1 MKEVNILPAVP
12 ILTTLL
18 PLISILIATIARF
31 AIRIFMKVFDW
42 STEIFFGK
50 IPIDKSRKLTVLS
63 ALSMIW
69 IIMVLCIPFPNIAK
83 ITLAF
88 LPKAV
93 RTNRLVI
100 YLLNGSGALFIPIIV
115 GFICIFWD
123 MQINIDIVKVD
134 NIKKLQYKQGLL
146 GFYYTFF
153 LGISFITMF
162 IFSPIIKAINFIR
175 KRKML
180 LAPATVQKGRYEIV
194 LAKIQKALK
203 DYNIDAELVNTSIV
217 YKVPTRLLDVL
228 SGSLFKDI
236 FIKNEKLL
244 YNKDLEIYIHY
255 EDIMIVGKED
265 LIKKARAII
274 ADVLMFDTTYL
285 TWDEK
290 TKELED
296 SVLTVYSD
304 FIISGGTAVNKL
316 LQRLEQI
323 KQESK
328 EIVADFN
335 DLETLSCQI
344 LMLENMLLKYKYK

>member
-217 YKVPTRLLDVL
+217 YKVPIRLLDVL

>member
-1 MKEVNILPAVP
+1 
-12 ILTTLL
+12 
-18 PLISILIATIARF
+18 
-31 AIRIFMKVFDW
+31 MKVFDW

>member
-1 MKEVNILPAVP
+1 MKEVNILPTVP

>member
-274 ADVLMFDTTYL
+274 SDVLMFDTTYL